1 MKIESMIEQTDALDM
16 EPRAKVLMM
25 REQKRMVRKL
35 RRKQK
40 RMVRGGAAG
49 GGGKGGERRRH
60 GRSRR
65 RRRQR
70 KQHDGPSVDC
80 MVTPW
85 SAWSPC
91 SVTCGKGTTSRS
103 RMIKREAE
111 NGGRRCPRR
120 LVKTKKCKVD
130 VKCRKYPEGF
140 ETLR

>member
-49 GGGKGGERRRH
+49 GGGKGGDRRRH

-103 RMIKREAE
+103 RMIKLEAE

-140 ETLR
+140 ETLC